1 VPGNT
6 CLGRSTRPI
15 ISASFLIPIPFVSRF
30 TLLLRQLRSPD
41 PAQLLIRNTAR
52 QEWRLLTL
60 NLGSSLVQAVT
71 EGLTLAVIFMA
82 VEALSQQGDVAYSF
96 RSNPIASRMLGLS
109 DVLGSLPREGAFAV
123 LMLIA
128 VLMQALQSLAFFV
141 NTASVGALAAR
152 CTARVTAA
160 IHHQVMAFSFP
171 CASSYRVG
179 KLMDCV
185 NQGVL
190 GVQFEIEYTGGLL
203 VSCLLVL
210 TYIVVL
216 LSISPWLLLAV
227 AALVGV
233 VAVLQGKLR
242 PLIRNGSRQV
252 SSFKGAISEQITEDF
267 QGLRLLHSMG
277 QLEEADHSLQR
288 ATGQLAHAMQRQA
301 LRLAV
306 LAPITNFLPV
316 LAIAIIAIASLLLF
330 QNRSSGIFP
339 SLVTFVLG
347 LQRLNSRLGS
357 VTNALNNL
365 SDNHGRVGQLNVIL
379 DSRDKELRRVGGKK
393 YQSIQSAVIIEN
405 VSLRYGSDLPFVLN
419 NVSFQI
425 PKGRM
430 VALVGP
436 SGAGKSSLVDL
447 LTGLYRP
454 TSGIIRI
461 DDISL
466 DKLDLL
472 SWQQRL
478 GVVSQ
483 DTFLFN
489 ASIADNVSF
498 GTPGSNLADVKEA
511 CEAAQAS
518 RFIEAMPE
526 GYETV
531 VGERGYRLS
540 GGQRQRISLARA
552 ILRNPDLLILDEATS
567 ALDTQSERLVQEAI
581 ERFERNHTV
590 LVIAHRLSTIV
601 NADLILVLE
610 KGSVVERGT
619 HDELL
624 RHGSTYSSF
633 WNQQA
638 SRNGLSHMQNH

>member
-1 VPGNT
+1 M
-6 CLGRSTRPI
+6 
-15 ISASFLIPIPFVSRF
+15 IPIPFVSRF

-233 VAVLQGKLR
+233 VTVLQGKLR

-252 SSFKGAISEQITEDF
+252 SSFKGAISEQIAEDF

-277 QLEEADHSLQR
+277 QLEEVDQSLQR
-288 ATGQLAHAMQRQA
+288 ATAQLAHAMQRQA

-316 LAIAIIAIASLLLF
+316 LAIAIIAITSLILF

-357 VTNALNNL
+357 VTNALNQL

-379 DSRDKELRRVGGKK
+379 DSRDKEFRRVGGKE
-393 YQSIQSAVIIEN
+393 YQGIQSAVTIEN
-405 VSLRYGSDLPFVLN
+405 VSLRYGSNLPFVLHD
-419 NVSFQI
+419 VSFQI
-425 PKGRM
+425 PRGHM

-436 SGAGKSSLVDL
+436 SGAGKSSVADL
-447 LTGLYRP
+447 LAGLYVP
-454 TSGIIRI
+454 TSGFIRI
-461 DDISL
+461 DDIDL

-472 SWQQRL
+472 GWQKRL

-489 ASIADNVSF
+489 ASISANVSF
-498 GTPGSNLADVKEA
+498 GTPGASIADIANA
-511 CEAAQAS
+511 CEAAQAAK
-518 RFIEAMPE
+518 FIEDLPH
-526 GYETV
+526 GYDTII
-531 VGERGYRLS
+531 GERGYRLS
-540 GGQRQRISLARA
+540 GGQRQRLSLARA
-552 ILRNPDLLILDEATS
+552 ILRDPDLLILDEATS
-567 ALDTQSERLVQEAI
+567 ALDTQSERLVQQAI
-581 ERFERNHTV
+581 ERFERNHTL

-601 NADLILVLE
+601 NSDLILVLD
-610 KGSVVERGT
+610 KGRILESGKHETLMDMNGLYKTLWDR
-619 HDELL
+619 
-624 RHGSTYSSF
+624 
-633 WNQQA
+633 QA
-638 SRNGLSHMQNH
+638 SANYSLKK